1 MTWCLLS
8 LVCFYSSWCCTPNE
22 LRLIQAGMK
31 RAFPIFALITAALL
45 SYALYEALVAAP
57 TEQTMGNVQRIFYYH
72 VPSAWTAFL
81 LFFINFLCSVQYL
94 VHSSKVAD
102 RITNWVVVAVAV
114 ATCVAAFAIRPL
126 PAGIESSSV
135 ATTGLAIA
143 ALYFLIRKYFS
154 GEKSDVL
161 AVVSAEVGVV
171 FCTVVLVTGPLWA
184 RPVWGIWWTWD
195 VRLTSTLVL
204 WLIYISYLMLRRF
217 STSSETPKLAAALA
231 IFGAL
236 DVPLVYFSIWIFRTQ
251 HPQPVIGGGG
261 SIDPRMLHVLLI
273 NWLAFLC
280 FAGLMCWSRYRLEIL
295 QRELEE
301 TQALEALLEPRSP
314 R

>member
-1 MTWCLLS
+1 
-8 LVCFYSSWCCTPNE
+8 
-22 LRLIQAGMK
+22 MK
-31 RAFPIFALITAALL
+31 RAFPILVFLVAAFLG
-45 SYALYEALVAAP
+45 YAAYQALVIAP

-81 LFFINFLCSVQYL
+81 LFTINFVASV
-94 VHSSKVAD
+94 
-102 RITNWVVVAVAV
+102 
-114 ATCVAAFAIRPL
+114 
-126 PAGIESSSV
+126 
-135 ATTGLAIA
+135 
-143 ALYFLIRKYFS
+143 LYLIRRS
-154 GEKSDVL
+154 SAADAL

-204 WLIYISYLMLRRF
+204 WLIYVSYLMLRRF
-217 STSSETPKLAAALA
+217 SASGETPVLAAALA

-273 NWLAFLC
+273 NWAAFLC
-280 FAGLMCWSRYRLEIL
+280 FALLICRSRYRLEIL
-295 QRELEE
+295 QREVEE
-301 TQALEALLEPRSP
+301 VQALQTLHEPRSS

>member
-1 MTWCLLS
+1 
-8 LVCFYSSWCCTPNE
+8 
-22 LRLIQAGMK
+22 MK
-31 RAFPIFALITAALL
+31 RAFPLLGVLTAFLL
-45 SYALYEALVAAP
+45 SYGLYQALVVAP
-57 TEQTMGNVQRIFYYH
+57 KELTMGDVQRIFYYH
-72 VPSAWTAFL
+72 VPSAWTAFI
-81 LFFINFLCSVQYL
+81 LFFINFIASVWYL
-94 VHSSKVAD
+94 IKRTETADIVA
-102 RITNWVVVAVAV
+102 
-114 ATCVAAFAIRPL
+114 L
-126 PAGIESSSV
+126 
-135 ATTGLAIA
+135 
-143 ALYFLIRKYFS
+143 
-154 GEKSDVL
+154 
-161 AVVSAEVGVV
+161 VSAEVGVV

-217 STSSETPKLAAALA
+217 STSGQTPVLAAALA
-231 IFGAL
+231 VFGAL

-261 SIDPRMLHVLLI
+261 SIDPKMLRVLLI

-280 FAGLMCWSRYRLEIL
+280 FAALVCWSRYRLEIL
-295 QRELEE
+295 RRELEE